1 MNASNSFSVKKVI
14 IIKKFSKNIQYLRLA
29 GHEYSKLCGM
39 NLGYKNR

>member
-14 IIKKFSKNIQYLRLA
+14 ITKKFSNHIQYLGLA
-29 GHEYSKLCGM
+29 GHGYSKLCGM